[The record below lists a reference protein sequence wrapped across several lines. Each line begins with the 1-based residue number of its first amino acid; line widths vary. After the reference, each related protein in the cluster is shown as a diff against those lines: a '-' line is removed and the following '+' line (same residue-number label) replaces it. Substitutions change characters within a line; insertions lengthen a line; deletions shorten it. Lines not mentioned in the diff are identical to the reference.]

1 MGMAWQ
7 VLRPSGLR
15 EAELAMASAAEVRLS
30 TDDSGGGAWEEQ
42 RHGAAIPEWAWSS
55 AVERRGSR
63 LARVG
68 KGKAVTD
75 VLWSSGGSAAA
86 CAHGGRPLRVLV
98 LAGAAVKKKKEAW
111 GQSEQRLYIG

>member
-1 MGMAWQ
+1 MQLQSSAGVAW
-7 VLRPSGLR
+7 VAGHGW
-15 EAELAMASAAEVRLS
+15 RLCTVSRGKAKGAGHS
-30 TDDSGGGAWEEQ
+30 TT
-42 RHGAAIPEWAWSS
+42 AWSS